1 MPIKF
6 KSSVKNPKTRSV
18 QNYYMRSTPQ
28 AELVETLNATNTTPK
43 RKQQIRNELVKR
55 GVYFFF
61 GVIEYR
67 LITFTY
73 GKAYVMTRTP
83 DGTVLESKVARLR
96 MYIYD

>member
-28 AELVETLNATNTTPK
+28 AELVETLNAINTTPK

-55 GVYFFF
+55 GV
-61 GVIEYR
+61 
-67 LITFTY
+67 
-73 GKAYVMTRTP
+73 
-83 DGTVLESKVARLR
+83 
-96 MYIYD
+96 